1 MRTLMSLVLVLS
13 FLSGCSDASLEAADA
28 DETEESATQLYLSVN
43 IESGKKLLLSDNSL
57 YEVAPSDVKTASTWL
72 TPFPIK
78 IEQSGDTTYPLKL
91 TNMTS
96 GATIKARS
104 VPPSQ

>member
-1 MRTLMSLVLVLS
+1 MRIIISLLLTLS
-13 FLSGCSDASLEAADA
+13 FLSSCDSSAEA
-28 DETEESATQLYLSVN
+28 DETEESAVQLYLSVN

-72 TPFPIK
+72 TPFPIQ
-78 IEQSGDTTYPLKL
+78 IDASNNATYPCKL
-91 TNMTS
+91 TNMTT
-96 GATIKARS
+96 GAAVKARV